1 VRHFVF
7 LAALVHV
14 CFASPLVA
22 QPSHRDA
29 ARENRIENQLSSVA
43 PLALSNFKAATDA
56 LDAGNL
62 LEAEELYRQVL
73 VQAPDFSAAMRRLG
87 GVLVA
92 QGRREEGLNL
102 LARALGQERSAE
114 NLISMA
120 QSIAYPAPG
129 KEGTP
134 EDMRRALALVKE
146 AIAHPGSRGDS
157 SYLHL
162 HARLA
167 TSLQSLPELR
177 NVVQS
182 LRRDYPNE
190 AMTHYGAAILHASES
205 EWIKA
210 EQEIRTAERLGFPH
224 DATVE
229 FLASGVSSNARM
241 SRFMRA
247 GSYALGAWACGL
259 IALFFAGRWLSAAT
273 LRSIDAGD
281 PSELASS
288 SERSLRRIYR
298 ALIRAAAIY
307 YYVSLPFVG
316 ALVLAVTA
324 AVFYVFTLIGR
335 IPIQLAAALAIGAV
349 VTLYRMVHS
358 LFVRIDARDPGRSLT
373 PAEAPGLWSL
383 TRAVA
388 QQVGTRTID
397 DIRVTPGT
405 DLAVYERGTARE
417 RKHDQAR
424 RTLILGIGVLNGFSQ
439 EAFRAV
445 LAHEYGH
452 FAHRDTAGGDQA
464 LRVSQDMMKFAIAMA
479 TQGQAVW
486 WNVAFQFLRLYH
498 FIFRRI
504 SHGATRLQEVMADRV
519 AAHKYGAGQFEQ
531 GLRHVIRSSIEFEVA
546 VTEEINDALRRHRP
560 CQNLYTLVVH
570 RSDDIEHR
578 VQDAIDRPTTEDD
591 THPGPSE
598 RFRLVSR
605 IPANQERVE
614 PGLVWDLFVNREGLT
629 KEMTAAIEST
639 VRVSAPA
646 AV

>member
-1 VRHFVF
+1 VRHFVL
-7 LAALVHV
+7 LAVLVYV
-14 CFASPLVA
+14 CVASPLGA
-22 QPSHRDA
+22 QSSQRDA
-29 ARENRIENQLSSVA
+29 TREKRIEDQLSSVA
-43 PLALSNFKAATDA
+43 PLALPNFKAATRA

-62 LEAEELYRQVL
+62 IEAGQLYRQVL
-73 VQAPDFSAAMRRLG
+73 VQAPDFSPAMRRLG
-87 GVLVA
+87 GLLVR
-92 QGRREEGLNL
+92 QGSREEGLNL
-102 LARALGQERSAE
+102 LARTLSQERSPE

-146 AIAHPGSRGDS
+146 ASAHPAARADS
-157 SYLHL
+157 GYLNL
-162 HARLA
+162 HAFLA
-167 TSLQSLPELR
+167 MSLHNLPELR
-177 NVVQS
+177 TVVES
-182 LRRDYPNE
+182 LRLDYPNE
-190 AMTHYGAAILHASES
+190 AMTHYCAAIMHAIDS
-205 EWIKA
+205 EWIEA

-224 DATVE
+224 DATAA
-229 FLASGVSSNARM
+229 FLASGVSSGARM

-247 GSYALGAWACGL
+247 GTYALAAWACGL
-259 IALFFAGRWLSAAT
+259 IALFFAGRFLSAAT

-298 ALIRAAAIY
+298 ALIRTAAIY

-316 ALVLAVTA
+316 ALVLAVAA
-324 AVFYVFTLIGR
+324 AVFYGFTLIGR

-358 LFVRIDARDPGRSLT
+358 LFVRIDTSDPGRSLT
-373 PAEAPGLWSL
+373 AAEAPGLWRM

-439 EAFRAV
+439 GAFRAV

-479 TQGQAVW
+479 NHGQAVW

-519 AAHKYGAGQFEQ
+519 AAHKYGADQFEQ

-546 VTEEINDALRRHRP
+546 VTEEINDALRRQRP
-560 CQNLYTLVVH
+560 CQNLYTLVAH
-570 RSDDIEHR
+570 PSDDIEHR

-605 IPANQERVE
+605 IPASLECDE
-614 PGLVWDLFVNREGLT
+614 TGLVWDLFVNREGLT

-639 VRVSAPA
+639 VQVSAPA